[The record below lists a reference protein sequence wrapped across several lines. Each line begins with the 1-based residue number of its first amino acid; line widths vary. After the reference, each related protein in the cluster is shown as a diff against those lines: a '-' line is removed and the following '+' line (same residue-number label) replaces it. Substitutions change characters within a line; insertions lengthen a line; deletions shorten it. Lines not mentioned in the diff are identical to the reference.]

1 MKISLQ
7 LLQIPQLML
16 HYNRS
21 GRDWSTVHG
30 SDYFS
35 QLPIYKKNPK
45 KERTSYLLL
54 PKGKF
59 EGATIHREKYI
70 HHQNSLE
77 KASKLPRPTTSIQH
91 RGDIDFNTTKG
102 MEFKN
107 YQIQKTW
114 RIFDELSRRKST
126 FVMQSNPELNIIDKS
141 TSYQKEITQSKIPT
155 KKPEKYPGPKTS
167 LKSDGL
173 DFKQG
178 TLNQTE
184 YNSDIQ
190 KIQPRE
196 KPAKPKESKI
206 IENGANFKQEV
217 VNSTSKSAYR
227 PPPVT
232 KKINKKSQP
241 SGNLKLRSKSADSS
255 FFTENESQTS
265 HDYKSGFDS
274 NKPAKVCYFVN

>member
-1 MKISLQ
+1 
-7 LLQIPQLML
+7 
-16 HYNRS
+16 
-21 GRDWSTVHG
+21 
-30 SDYFS
+30 
-35 QLPIYKKNPK
+35 
-45 KERTSYLLL
+45 
-54 PKGKF
+54 
-59 EGATIHREKYI
+59 
-70 HHQNSLE
+70 
-77 KASKLPRPTTSIQH
+77 
-91 RGDIDFNTTKG
+91 

-126 FVMQSNPELNIIDKS
+126 FLMQSNPELNIIDKS
-141 TSYQKEITQSKIPT
+141 TSYQREITQSKIPT
-155 KKPEKYPGPKTS
+155 KKPEKNTGPKTS

-184 YNSDIQ
+184 YNYDIQ
-190 KIQPRE
+190 IKPRE
-196 KPAKPKESKI
+196 KLAKPKESKI
-206 IENGANFKQEV
+206 IENGAKQEV

-274 NKPAKVCYFVN
+274 NKPAKVCYFIFELI